1 MFYLRR
7 RVPDELRSVLG
18 REYKRSLKTRDPNE
32 AKARFA
38 AEYSKSEEAFSIA
51 RAQLAGRESLG
62 HRDIQQ
68 LAARWFRHCLDDMVD
83 SIGRRNTG
91 LLNRY

>member
-1 MFYLRR
+1 MAQPFKHPTSGVFYLRR
-7 RVPDELRSVLG
+7 RVPGELRSVLG

-62 HRDIQQ
+62 HRDIQ
-68 LAARWFRHCLDDMVD
+68 
-83 SIGRRNTG
+83 
-91 LLNRY
+91 